1 MRDIGIHMNGNGK
14 PKAGT
19 HTAGISSK
27 RKINMFANISKI
39 NNILHHILDIR
50 IFQSLIR
57 YPYI

>member
-50 IFQSLIR
+50 IF
-57 YPYI
+57 